1 MVNLNITRNVIAGL
15 HASKKNES
23 DKRAEDQ
30 LSLPAKMMILVE
42 HIQRSNKKVVGEAI
56 KNQAQRMVK
65 ARKELEIELL
75 TMMKKASVGIVAK
88 IKYYFDIKHLKTKL
102 IEINRQIVSWVNIT
116 AEHYAIK
123 V

>member
-1 MVNLNITRNVIAGL
+1 MVSPNITRNIVAGL
-15 HASKKNES
+15 HASKKIES
-23 DKRAEDQ
+23 GKRAEDQ

-75 TMMKKASVGIVAK
+75 AIMKKASVGILAK

-102 IEINRQIVSWVNIT
+102 LEINRRIVSWVNIT